1 MPLRPAPMHYT
12 CPTCHWSKTVA
23 PRSDALTPADY
34 FSSCPACGH
43 AALDAKAAG
52 ALQGEVAQVL
62 GAIEQL
68 WKSRR

>member
-1 MPLRPAPMHYT
+1 MPIRPPPRLFR
-12 CPTCHWSKTVA
+12 CPACHWSKTVA

>member
-1 MPLRPAPMHYT
+1 MPIRPTPIHY
-12 CPTCHWSKTVA
+12 
-23 PRSDALTPADY
+23 
-34 FSSCPACGH
+34 SCPACGH

-62 GAIEQL
+62 GAIEPL

>member
-1 MPLRPAPMHYT
+1 MPIRPPPRLFR
-12 CPTCHWSKTVA
+12 CPACGWSKTVA

-62 GAIEQL
+62 GAIEPL

>member
-12 CPTCHWSKTVA
+12 CPACHWSKTVA

>member
-1 MPLRPAPMHYT
+1 MPIRPAPMHYR
-12 CPTCHWSKTVA
+12 CPACHWSKTVA

>member
-1 MPLRPAPMHYT
+1 MPISPIPRHYT
-12 CPTCHWSKTVA
+12 CPACHWSKTVA

-34 FSSCPACGH
+34 FSECPACGH

-62 GAIEQL
+62 GAIEPR

>member
-1 MPLRPAPMHYT
+1 
-12 CPTCHWSKTVA
+12 
-23 PRSDALTPADY
+23 LTPGDY
-34 FSSCPACGH
+34 FSQCPACGH
-43 AALDAKAAG
+43 ADLDAKAAG